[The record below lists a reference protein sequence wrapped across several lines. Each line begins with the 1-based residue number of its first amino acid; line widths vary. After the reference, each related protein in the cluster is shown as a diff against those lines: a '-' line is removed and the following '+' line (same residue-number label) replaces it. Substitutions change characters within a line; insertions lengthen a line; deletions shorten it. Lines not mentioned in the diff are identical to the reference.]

1 MKRPWIAW
9 GLAAAVVA
17 VGVAVGAVSLRGPL
31 VDAVVVQSAPLV
43 RTLQFSAR
51 VATLSRVDVGSTLTG
66 RVAQVRVAEG
76 AQVRQGDVLV
86 QLESDEL
93 RAALA
98 QAVASERQA
107 QARLTGLRS
116 SGRTAAQAASAQANA
131 TLQAAIASLARVQQL
146 VADGFYSPAQLD
158 EARRA
163 VDVARAQ
170 QLSAQ
175 AQMQANADA
184 GSDVVQAQAQWALAQ
199 AATVAARARLAQ
211 TDLLA
216 PADARVLVREV
227 EPGQIVQP
235 GKALLSLALA
245 GPTQLV
251 AQVDERFLD
260 QLQPGQ
266 KATVV
271 ADAFAGQ
278 RFTARVLSIAPSVD
292 AQRGAIEV
300 KFALEQQAPGFLR
313 EDMTLSVE
321 VETAR
326 RESALVLP
334 LAALRGAVAGDAGT
348 VLVREVEPGQIVQP
362 GKALFSL
369 ALAGPTQLVAQV
381 DERFLEQLQLGQPAW
396 VVADA
401 FAGQRFAARVLSIAP
416 AVDAQRGAIEVK
428 FSIEQTPAF
437 LREDMTL
444 SVEVETARRER
455 ALVLPQAAL
464 RGDLAGD
471 MGTVL
476 LLQDGRAQAR
486 AVRLG
491 LRTLD
496 AVEVLEG
503 LQERDTVLRGG
514 AVQAGDRVRA
524 RTVAWTAGAGA
535 HGASATGGGDAG
547 SALTNAMG
555 R

>member
-1 MKRPWIAW
+1 MKKRW
-9 GLAAAVVA
+9 LALTLGVAAVLMA
-17 VGVAVGAVSLRGPL
+17 GAIGAMALRGPQ
-31 VDAVVVQSAPLV
+31 VDALVLQSAPLV

-66 RVAQVRVAEG
+66 RVAQVLAQEG

-116 SGRTAAQAASAQANA
+116 SGRSAAQAALAQADA
-131 TLQAAIASLARVQQL
+131 TLKAAQTTLARVQRL
-146 VADGFYSPAQLD
+146 VAEGFYSPAQLD

-163 VDVARAQ
+163 VDVAQAQ
-170 QLSAQ
+170 QRNAQ
-175 AQMQANADA
+175 AQIEANADA
-184 GSDVVQAQAQWALAQ
+184 GTDVAQAQAQLALAR
-199 AATVAARARLAQ
+199 AATEAARARLGQ

-235 GKALLSLALA
+235 GKALLRLALA
-245 GPTQLV
+245 GPTQLE

-266 KATVV
+266 PATVV
-271 ADAFAGQ
+271 ADAFADR
-278 RFTARVLSIAPSVD
+278 RFAARVLSIAPSVD
-292 AQRGAIEV
+292 AQRGAVEV
-300 KFALEQQAPGFLR
+300 KFALDGQSPAYLR

-326 RESALVLP
+326 RDRALVLP
-334 LAALRGAVAGDAGT
+334 QVALRGAVAGDSA
-348 VLVREVEPGQIVQP
+348 
-362 GKALFSL
+362 
-369 ALAGPTQLVAQV
+369 
-381 DERFLEQLQLGQPAW
+381 
-396 VVADA
+396 
-401 FAGQRFAARVLSIAP
+401 
-416 AVDAQRGAIEVK
+416 
-428 FSIEQTPAF
+428 
-437 LREDMTL
+437 
-444 SVEVETARRER
+444 
-455 ALVLPQAAL
+455 
-464 RGDLAGD
+464 
-471 MGTVL
+471 TVL
-476 LLQDGRAQAR
+476 LLQGGRAQAR
-486 AVRLG
+486 SVRLG

-503 LQERDTVLRGG
+503 LQEGDTVLRGS
-514 AVQAGDRVRA
+514 AIQPGDRVRA
-524 RTVAWTAGAGA
+524 RTVAWTAGSAVPGA
-535 HGASATGGGDAG
+535 VGQGQGGGAG

>member
-1 MKRPWIAW
+1 MSKSAATGSGSGGVNRRWLAW
-9 GLAAAVVA
+9 ALGAAVLVAAVAMAAAT
-17 VGVAVGAVSLRGPL
+17 LRGPQ
-31 VDAVVVQSAPLV
+31 VDALVVQSASLV

-51 VATLSRVDVGSTLTG
+51 VATLSRVDVGSTVTG
-66 RVAQVRVAEG
+66 RVAQVRVMEG
-76 AQVRQGDVLV
+76 APVRQGDVLV

-98 QAVASERQA
+98 QAVAAERQA
-107 QARLTGLRS
+107 KARLEGLRS
-116 SGRTAAQAASAQANA
+116 TGRTAAQAARAQADA
-131 TLQAAIASLARVQQL
+131 SLQAASASLARVQQL
-146 VADGFYSPAQLD
+146 VAEGFYSPAQLD

-175 AQMQANADA
+175 AQLQANADA
-184 GSDVVQAQAQWALAQ
+184 GTEVAQAQAQLALAQ
-199 AATVAARARLAQ
+199 AATVAAQARLAQ
-211 TDLLA
+211 ATLVA

-235 GKALLSLALA
+235 GKALL
-245 GPTQLV
+245 
-251 AQVDERFLD
+251 
-260 QLQPGQ
+260 
-266 KATVV
+266 
-271 ADAFAGQ
+271 
-278 RFTARVLSIAPSVD
+278 
-292 AQRGAIEV
+292 
-300 KFALEQQAPGFLR
+300 
-313 EDMTLSVE
+313 
-321 VETAR
+321 
-326 RESALVLP
+326 
-334 LAALRGAVAGDAGT
+334 
-348 VLVREVEPGQIVQP
+348 
-362 GKALFSL
+362 SL

-428 FSIEQTPAF
+428 FSIEQAPAF

-455 ALVLPQAAL
+455 TLVLPQAAL
-464 RGDLAGD
+464 RGPASGD
-471 MGTVL
+471 QASVL

-486 AVRLG
+486 NVRLG

-496 AVEVLEG
+496 AVEVLDGVKEG
-503 LQERDTVLRGG
+503 DTVLRGNASLQEG
-514 AVQAGDRVRA
+514 QRVRA
-524 RTVAWTAGAGA
+524 RTVSWTTSSPAPTT
-535 HGASATGGGDAG
+535 ASQGSAQGGGAA
-547 SALTNAMG
+547 SALTGTMG